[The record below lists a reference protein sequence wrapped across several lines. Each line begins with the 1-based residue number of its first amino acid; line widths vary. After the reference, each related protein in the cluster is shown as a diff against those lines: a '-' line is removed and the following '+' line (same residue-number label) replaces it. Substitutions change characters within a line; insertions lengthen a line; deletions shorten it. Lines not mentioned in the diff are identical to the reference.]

1 MRKEDWLSL
10 KSHAMCGVPEKF
22 SEVTMRDYDEDDA
35 LFYLTSIW
43 DGSWFYAWGPVG
55 TGKTHLLS
63 ALIRSF
69 FIHGLSSYMV
79 YVPVF
84 LKQLKASFGNKEV
97 NSEDLIHRLETVDL
111 LALDDIGTEK
121 RTDFNKETLTNIINT
136 RYGKKLRTIVS
147 SNYDLDELAKIYA
160 RLGDRIREN
169 AEVLEL
175 AERRAERG

>member
-1 MRKEDWLSL
+1 MRKDDWLSL
-10 KSHAMCGVPEKF
+10 ESHLMCGVPKKF
-22 SEVTMRDYDEDDA
+22 KDATMRNYDEDEA
-35 LFYLTSIW
+35 LFYVTSIW
-43 DGSWFYAWGPVG
+43 EGSWFYAWGPVG
-55 TGKTHLLS
+55 TGKTHLLAS
-63 ALIRSF
+63 LVRSF
-69 FIHGLSSYMV
+69 FIHGYSAYMV

-97 NSEDLIHRLETVDL
+97 NSEDLINQLETVDV

-121 RTDFNKETLTNIINT
+121 RTDFNTETLTNIINT

-147 SNYDLDELAKIYA
+147 SNYDLDELSKIYT

-175 AERRAERG
+175 AERRPERG